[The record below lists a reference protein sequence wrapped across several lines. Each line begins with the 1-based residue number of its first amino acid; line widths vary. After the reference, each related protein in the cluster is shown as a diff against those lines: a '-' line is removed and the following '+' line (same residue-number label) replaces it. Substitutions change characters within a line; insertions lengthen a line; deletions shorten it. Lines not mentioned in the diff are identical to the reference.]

1 MARDITEAEVL
12 DELRKWAS
20 KQPERE
26 PGVLT
31 GSEIGDALGV
41 SDRTYLRMVRA
52 MVKAGRLETCR
63 VQITD
68 LVGRQTTTFGYR
80 IVPTD

>member
-26 PGVLT
+26 PGVIT
-31 GSEIGDALGV
+31 GSEIADALGV
-41 SDRTYLRMVRA
+41 SNRTYLRMVRA
-52 MVKAGRLETCR
+52 MVKAGKLEPCR
-63 VQITD
+63 VAITD

-80 IVPTD
+80 IASTD